1 MVVKEEVMK
10 KIISKVVFAT
20 IVALGLISCEK
31 TDPNL
36 KKIAGEWYLQEEN
49 AEVYIDFN
57 SDGTFALFQNIAL
70 NEGMNAPRYRFYSG
84 TFTYD
89 GTLLIGVYS
98 DNSKWAYTYQATV
111 SGDNLTMTFT
121 DNGKNYVRTYVRKP
135 IPFTVRNSITEP
147 LKSSADEVIPFL

>member
-1 MVVKEEVMK
+1 MK
-10 KIISKVVFAT
+10 KIISKIVFAT
-20 IVALGLISCEK
+20 VVALGLISCEK
-31 TDPNL
+31 ADQNL

-57 SDGTFALFQNIAL
+57 SDGTFALFQNISV

-89 GTLLIGVYS
+89 GTLLTGVYADKS
-98 DNSKWAYTYQATV
+98 QWAYTYQATV

-147 LKSSADEVIPFL
+147 LKSSGDEIIPFL